1 MSSLK
6 IPNGHQAIMPYLMLN
21 GAVKFKDFVVKVFGG
36 IVLSSHN
43 QPDSE
48 LIKHSEIQIEGSTIM
63 FCDATEDWPAKPASL
78 FLYVANA
85 DETYANAL
93 REGATSIMELTD
105 QDYGRTCGVS
115 DPCGNVWWI
124 TSVA

>member
-1 MSSLK
+1 
-6 IPNGHQAIMPYLMLN
+6 MPYLMLN

-36 IVLSSHN
+36 IVLSTHN

-93 REGATSIMELTD
+93 REGATNIMELTD

>member
-1 MSSLK
+1 MSTLK

-21 GAVKFKDFVVKVFGG
+21 GAAKFRDFVVDVFGG
-36 IVLSSHN
+36 TVTSLHN

-63 FCDATEDWPAKPASL
+63 FSDATKDWPAHPANL
-78 FLYVANA
+78 FVYVKNA
-85 DETYANAL
+85 DETYEKAL
-93 REGATSIMELTD
+93 QEGGTSIMELTD

>member
-21 GAVKFKDFVVKVFGG
+21 GAVKFKNFVVNVFGG
-36 IVLSSHN
+36 TVLSTHN

-63 FCDATEDWPAKPASL
+63 FSDATEDWPAQPASL
-78 FLYVANA
+78 FVYVANA
-85 DETYANAL
+85 DETYAKAL
-93 REGATSIMELTD
+93 SEGGKSIMELTD
-105 QDYGRTCGVS
+105 RDYGRTCGVS